1 MDLQHQQHQQETEN
15 QNTKN
20 VLLLLLL
27 LLAVMLFRLKGVSS
41 IPIYC
46 SIYISM
52 NTFTVF

>member
-20 VLLLLLL
+20 VLLLL